1 MKAAKPLQFTQHLC
15 LDIIS
20 RDYVETPKLNTK
32 QMRFGAKW
40 WAQGL
45 KWKGASLSAHLAK
58 WFTEQPVSGSA
69 QGVCQVNLYYN
80 VQIIITPL

>member
-1 MKAAKPLQFTQHLC
+1 MKAAKPLHFTQHLC
-15 LDIIS
+15 LDIIGTTHAK
-20 RDYVETPKLNTK
+20 VERTK

-58 WFTEQPVSGSA
+58 WFTEQPASGSA